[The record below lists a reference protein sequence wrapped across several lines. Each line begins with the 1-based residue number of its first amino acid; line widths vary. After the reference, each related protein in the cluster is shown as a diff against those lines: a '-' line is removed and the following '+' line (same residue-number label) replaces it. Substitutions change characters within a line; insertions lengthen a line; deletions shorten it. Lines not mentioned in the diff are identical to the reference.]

1 MRTYQGLPWAL
12 CLHLGAALLI
22 IGCAAVAAA
31 QQYQSPLA
39 VVGNQEGS
47 LLYVAEH
54 TAHTVAVVDLSRR
67 DVLRRFPLSK
77 PPAGLA
83 LSADEKTLFVCG
95 ASPEGCVYGV
105 DVDSGAIEWEKAVG
119 HTPIALAVQPDKNLL
134 FVACQ
139 FNNNIAVVDLN
150 THSLVKHIPVEREP
164 VALALAAAGTKLYV
178 ANLLP
183 TGPSDGDYI
192 AAAISVI
199 DTESLEG
206 QGEIALPNGCT
217 SLRGLCA
224 SPDGRYVYVT
234 HILGRY
240 HLPTTQL
247 ERGWMNTNALSIVDT
262 ADNSF
267 VNTILLDDVDQGAAN
282 PWAPAC
288 SPDGKL
294 LCITHAGTHELSV
307 IDRAALHER
316 LDALDEKEAK
326 AVPNNLAFNVG
337 LRSRIAL
344 PGNGP
349 RGLWVNNDTAFAA
362 LYFDDSVAE
371 ISLTSQGRN
380 KTDRIPLVNEDVVLS
395 EERKGEQYFHDAE
408 LCFQHWQSCI
418 SCHPEARVDGL
429 NWDLMND
436 GIGNPKNTRSMLLS
450 HATPPVMSLGV
461 RDKAETA
468 VRAGIRYIQFA
479 IRPDE
484 DAQAIDS
491 YLKALKPVAS
501 PYLQEGALTESAQRG
516 KELFHNQAGCAHCH
530 PAPLYTDLKLHEL
543 GLTQGLDE
551 GKAVDTPTLVEIWRT
566 APYLHDGRAATLHE
580 VLKQYNADDRHGKTK
595 DLDEEALD
603 DLVAFLLSL

>member
-1 MRTYQGLPWAL
+1 M
-12 CLHLGAALLI
+12 
-22 IGCAAVAAA
+22 
-31 QQYQSPLA
+31 
-39 VVGNQEGS
+39 
-47 LLYVAEH
+47 
-54 TAHTVAVVDLSRR
+54 
-67 DVLRRFPLSK
+67 
-77 PPAGLA
+77 
-83 LSADEKTLFVCG
+83 
-95 ASPEGCVYGV
+95 
-105 DVDSGAIEWEKAVG
+105 
-119 HTPIALAVQPDKNLL
+119 
-134 FVACQ
+134 
-139 FNNNIAVVDLN
+139 
-150 THSLVKHIPVEREP
+150 
-164 VALALAAAGTKLYV
+164 
-178 ANLLP
+178 
-183 TGPSDGDYI
+183 
-192 AAAISVI
+192 
-199 DTESLEG
+199 
-206 QGEIALPNGCT
+206 
-217 SLRGLCA
+217 
-224 SPDGRYVYVT
+224 
-234 HILGRY
+234 
-240 HLPTTQL
+240 
-247 ERGWMNTNALSIVDT
+247 
-262 ADNSF
+262 
-267 VNTILLDDVDQGAAN
+267 
-282 PWAPAC
+282 
-288 SPDGKL
+288 
-294 LCITHAGTHELSV
+294 
-307 IDRAALHER
+307 
-316 LDALDEKEAK
+316 
-326 AVPNNLAFNVG
+326 
-337 LRSRIAL
+337 
-344 PGNGP
+344 
-349 RGLWVNNDTAFAA
+349 NNDTAFAA

-516 KELFHNQAGCAHCH
+516 KELFHNQGGCAHCH